1 MLKITALQEV
11 VFNCRLVKSTAAYWD
26 CCNEHWDV
34 PLLTFSS
41 RGLKSRTDTW
51 SLKGLCEGSSP
62 LFKHS
67 SPGGV
72 GEVGWAVRGM
82 GGGGSGIRV

>member
-1 MLKITALQEV
+1 MKIIASQEI
-11 VFNCRLVKSTAAYWD
+11 VFNCRLVKSTAVCWG
-26 CCNEHWDV
+26 CCSERWDV
-34 PLLTFSS
+34 PLLMSSS

-72 GEVGWAVRGM
+72 GEVGWAV
-82 GGGGSGIRV
+82 GGLGY